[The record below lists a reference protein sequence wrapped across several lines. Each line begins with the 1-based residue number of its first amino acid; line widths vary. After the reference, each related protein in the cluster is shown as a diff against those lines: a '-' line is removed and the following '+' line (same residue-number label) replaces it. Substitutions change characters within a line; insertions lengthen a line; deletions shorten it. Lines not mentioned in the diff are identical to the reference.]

1 MASYSIPEEDEK
13 RNGRWGP
20 IFSQPHYYGDIVRKL
35 FVAGD
40 AIMILTYPFFSEKIF
55 FSTTLSILV
64 IVSIGAIA
72 GFLSPR
78 QKWASFLTFIISIG
92 ALSVFEYHAAMSIS
106 GENKNLFNLFFWTNQ
121 ALAVIFFISLY
132 YSAKTI
138 RGFYTNKTK
147 LP

>member
-1 MASYSIPEEDEK
+1 
-13 RNGRWGP
+13 
-20 IFSQPHYYGDIVRKL
+20 
-35 FVAGD
+35 
-40 AIMILTYPFFSEKIF
+40 MILTYPFFSEKIF

-121 ALAVIFFISLY
+121 ILAVIFFISLY